1 MKLMIPYMCIVH
13 KVQNIQY
20 FTKDGHILKRLIA
33 FFYFLIVE
41 HCIVFSF
48 ACT

>member
-1 MKLMIPYMCIVH
+1 MCIVH

-20 FTKDGHILKRLIA
+20 FTKDGRILKQLIA
-33 FFYFLIVE
+33 FFHFLIVE
-41 HCIVFSF
+41 LHCIVFSF